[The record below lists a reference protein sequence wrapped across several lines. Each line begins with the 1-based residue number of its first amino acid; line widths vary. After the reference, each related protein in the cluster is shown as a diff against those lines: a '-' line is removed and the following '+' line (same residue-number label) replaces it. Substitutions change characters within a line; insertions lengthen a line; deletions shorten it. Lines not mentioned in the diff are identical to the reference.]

1 MLVDASTI
9 PPPMGPGPIV
19 PEAPAFWRQHLL
31 PDGETIV
38 ISMTTVEGTGTLVA
52 LQGDRR
58 IELVRHEGVVLSFPV
73 YSPSGHI
80 VYQQGFAAGGA
91 RIPTSLWPVP
101 FDAELTGFRED
112 ILKRRY
118 MTKDELRKDE
128 LRVVA

>member
-1 MLVDASTI
+1 ME
-9 PPPMGPGPIV
+9 PEPIA
-19 PEAPAFWRQHLL
+19 PEAPAFWRRHLL

-38 ISMTTVEGTGTLVA
+38 ISMTTMEGAGTLVA

-91 RIPTSLWPVP
+91 RIPTSLWAVP
-101 FDAELTGFRED
+101 FDAELSGFPED
-112 ILKRRY
+112 ILKSGC

-128 LRVVA
+128 FRVVA